1 MRCVIGMMLLALLCG
16 CGGPKDFKALT
27 PASVVLAFGDSLTAG
42 TGAEDEESYP
52 AALAKL
58 LGCQVVNAG
67 VPGEITEEGTDRLPE
82 LLRRHKPGLVI
93 LCHGGNDMLG
103 KIDDASV
110 TRHLRK
116 MIEDAQTA
124 GADVVL
130 LGVPRPGL
138 VLKSPPFYA
147 DLAHE
152 YGVPYEGKVLP
163 RILSSPTLKSD
174 MLHPNAAGY
183 RKLAERVA
191 ALIKEH
197 AQ

>member
-1 MRCVIGMMLLALLCG
+1 MGMLCLALLCG
-16 CGGPKDFKALT
+16 CGGPKELTALT

-52 AALAKL
+52 AALSKL

-67 VPGEITEEGTDRLPE
+67 VPGEITEEGADRLPE
-82 LLRRHKPGLVI
+82 LLRQYKPGLVV

-103 KIDDASV
+103 KIDDASIM
-110 TRHLRK
+110 RHLRT
-116 MIEDAQTA
+116 MIEDAQAA

-138 VLKSPPFYA
+138 VLKTPPFYA

-163 RILSSPTLKSD
+163 KILSSPTLKSD
-174 MLHPNAAGY
+174 MLHPDAAGY

-197 AQ
+197 VR

>member
-1 MRCVIGMMLLALLCG
+1 MRYVVGMMLLALLCG
-16 CGGPKDFKALT
+16 CGGPKDFKPLT
-27 PASVVLAFGDSLTAG
+27 SASVVLAFGDSLTAG

-67 VPGEITEEGTDRLPE
+67 VPGEITEEGADRLPE

-93 LCHGGNDMLG
+93 VCHGGNDMLG

-124 GADVVL
+124 GADLIL

-138 VLKSPPFYA
+138 VLKAPPFYA

-191 ALIKEH
+191 ALINEH
-197 AQ
+197 AR